1 MNYTADPNNR
11 NSKGEWQPRPVEVAP
26 IYKWP
31 PNLVEII
38 KYFFGIPGFLFP
50 WNILFISISIFTWF
64 FLTPNFENMK
74 NFETDWIMQVFFRN
88 VALLVMIAGALH
100 FYFYI
105 KKSQGIQYKYNHN
118 WMGKSHRYLFS
129 DQNRENV
136 FWSIVSGCSI
146 WTIYE
151 VVTYWLFCKPI
162 CWLS

>member
-64 FLTPNFENMK
+64 FLTPNFDNLK
-74 NFETDWIMQVFFRN
+74 NFETGWIMQVFFRN
-88 VALLVMIAGALH
+88 VALLTGFI
-100 FYFYI
+100 
-105 KKSQGIQYKYNHN
+105 
-118 WMGKSHRYLFS
+118 RYSCFRNSTLFTK
-129 DQNRENV
+129 
-136 FWSIVSGCSI
+136 IMVSGTMPFSQ
-146 WTIYE
+146 
-151 VVTYWLFCKPI
+151 VL
-162 CWLS
+162 